1 LFFEERSLATYQK
14 YSDKLLVNKARSG
27 DLLAEQCIINKY
39 KKMAKI
45 KAKNYFMVGADS
57 EDVIQEGMIGLYK
70 AIRCFNNT
78 KISSFK
84 LFAEICVHRQII
96 TAIKKTSRKKHK
108 PLNYYISL
116 NKPVYAE
123 DSIRT
128 FAEIINNV
136 NIKDPTFIFV
146 RQEKLQELKRK
157 LKNILSKLER
167 IVLEL
172 YLEGKT
178 YKEIAREI
186 NGNLKSIDNAMQR
199 IKRKT
204 EIIVKLN

>member
-1 LFFEERSLATYQK
+1 
-14 YSDKLLVNKARSG
+14 
-27 DLLAEQCIINKY
+27 
-39 KKMAKI
+39 
-45 KAKNYFMVGADS
+45 
-57 EDVIQEGMIGLYK
+57 MIGLYK

-96 TAIKKTSRKKHK
+96 TAIKKTLRKKHK